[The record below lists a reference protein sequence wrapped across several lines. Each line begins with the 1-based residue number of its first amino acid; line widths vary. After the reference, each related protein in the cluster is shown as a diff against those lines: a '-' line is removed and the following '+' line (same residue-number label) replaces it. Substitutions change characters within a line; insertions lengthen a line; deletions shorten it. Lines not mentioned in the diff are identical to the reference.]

1 MNKMSTGGKSLF
13 SLRRLV
19 LLKSLEQCT
28 GHNRCQAPMPEAAY
42 GPLTTDLRPDH
53 NQFMN
58 TGLLLH
64 LWNISVVCV
73 FLFRNN
79 LFWLNLL
86 TSFSDEKR
94 LLFGSFPNFQ
104 IKAKCESALI
114 PNQREKTSSETLA
127 SKGLFSWRLW
137 LHKCNQFQNSDD
149 PHLQIR
155 DP

>member
-42 GPLTTDLRPDH
+42 GPLTTDLGPGH

-58 TGLLLH
+58 IGLLLH